1 MVTHHVPRIA
11 LPFPNHFVFKLT
23 WEEMVTVS
31 QTVISLAKL
40 GFSKQ
45 VRAFTQHGTLKPT
58 LPSTPPLVYNTAMQR
73 KDSQH
78 E

>member
-1 MVTHHVPRIA
+1 
-11 LPFPNHFVFKLT
+11 
-23 WEEMVTVS
+23 MVTVS